1 MKIEDNIFQRYTPN
15 FKKITDY
22 GFKKNK
28 TSYYFEKVFNN
39 GEFKAVINITKNGK
53 ITGKVIDLENN
64 DEFLPLRAEA
74 QQGAFVGKIRKE
86 YKQILTDIRDNCF
99 LHNDFI
105 YNQTNRINNAIITKY
120 GDKPEFMWEKFPN
133 CGVYKNPDNNKWY
146 GIVMDIPR
154 SKLGQNS
161 NAVIEI
167 INVKLDKDKI
177 ITLLDKDGY
186 YPAWHMNKKY
196 WITITLDETLP
207 DDEILTHIE
216 ESYSYTEK
224 KK

>member
-15 FKKITDY
+15 FIKITEY
-22 GFKKNK
+22 GFTKNK
-28 TSYYFEKVFNN
+28 TSYFFEKIFHD
-39 GEFKAVINITKNGK
+39 GEFKAVIKVSKDGK
-53 ITGKVIDLENN
+53 ITGKVIEIENN
-64 DEFLPLRAEA
+64 DEFLPLKTEA
-74 QQGAFVGKIRKE
+74 QQGAFVGEIREE
-86 YKQILTDIRDNCF
+86 YKQILTDIRENCF

-105 YNQTNRINNAIITKY
+105 SSQANRINSAIKAKY

-154 SKLGQNS
+154 SKLGEDTNK
-161 NAVIEI
+161 VIEI
-167 INVKLDKDKI
+167 INLKLDKDKI
-177 ITLLDKDGY
+177 ITLLEKDGY

-196 WITITLDETLP
+196 WITITLDETLS
-207 DDEILTHIE
+207 DDEILSHIE
-216 ESYSYTEK
+216 ESHSYTEK